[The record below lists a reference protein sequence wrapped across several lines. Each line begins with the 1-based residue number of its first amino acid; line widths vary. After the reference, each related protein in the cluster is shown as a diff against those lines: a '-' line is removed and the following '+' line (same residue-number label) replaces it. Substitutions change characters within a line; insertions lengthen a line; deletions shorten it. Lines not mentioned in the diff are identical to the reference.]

1 MPPKVRRSG
10 KPVTVRLPAR
20 VRQEL
25 DLLAKYKSEAPA
37 AIVRR
42 WIIQGVVRELPPSW
56 RAQLSSKTSL
66 IPDSLSGKGSSNG
79 ASVSSKRPAG
89 MPIGTDSDSA
99 RCPHGHDV
107 ST

>member
-1 MPPKVRRSG
+1 MSRMPPKVRRSG

-56 RAQLSSKTSL
+56 RAQLGGKDSSSA
-66 IPDSLSGKGSSNG
+66 

-89 MPIGTDSDSA
+89 MPIGNDSDSA
-99 RCPHGHDV
+99 RCPQGQDV